1 MRRTIFES
9 RSGSSEFSC
18 SSELPDGKSELGGMN
33 GCKPVV
39 RGGLSNLYYAA
50 EEKRI
55 QKVNRRGKR

>member
-1 MRRTIFES
+1 
-9 RSGSSEFSC
+9 
-18 SSELPDGKSELGGMN
+18 MN

-55 QKVNRRGKR
+55 QKVNRRGGGMSTGRGKR